1 MTEMSLDLGHG
12 SYDDTLGLVPSMKTE
27 RSRSLPDFTTTDAE
41 SRIVSPHR
49 AEAFDLQ

>member
-27 RSRSLPDFTTTDAE
+27 RGVYYQISRPPT
-41 SRIVSPHR
+41 RIVSPHR